1 MSLSSKKIILIEDD
15 KTLVEMYSLKFKEA
29 GLELIVVTDGMAGL
43 ELIRKEKP
51 NLVLLDIMLPKMDG
65 FAVLT
70 ELKKDQQTK
79 NIPVLLLTNLGQKND
94 IEKGKKLGTDDYIV
108 KSSLTPTQVIEK
120 IKSYLK

>member
-1 MSLSSKKIILIEDD
+1 MSKTRFKIIIVEDD
-15 KTLVEMYSLKFKEA
+15 KTLVEMYNLKFKEA
-29 GLELIVVTDGMAGL
+29 GLELMVVTDGIGGL

-94 IEKGKKLGTDDYIV
+94 MEKGKKLGADDYIV
-108 KSSLTPTQVIEK
+108 KSSLTPSQVIEK
-120 IKSYLK
+120 IKLYLK